1 MSYTSNMKTAKLADD
16 ILKVKEKPKRKLKQN
31 EIFEISKKSNTPKG
45 AKDSNSNKK
54 KNNTI
59 SKKPKT
65 FKEKYN
71 KRYGQALN
79 ASNSKAKIARQ
90 SGISINIINQVY
102 DRGIGAYK
110 NNLASVRL
118 KGSFKKNPDLRKGAS
133 MRLSKEQWAIARVY
147 AFVGKALD
155 KDEPQNQDLDLI
167 AKVRKK
173 KGL

>member
-1 MSYTSNMKTAKLADD
+1 MSYTSNMKTAKLAND
-16 ILKVKEKPKRKLKQN
+16 LLQVKEKPKRKLKQN
-31 EIFEISKKSNTPKG
+31 EIFEISNKSNKS
-45 AKDSNSNKK
+45 KDSKSNKK

-71 KRYGQALN
+71 KRYGQALD

-90 SGISINIINQVY
+90 SGISINIINEVY

-133 MRLSKEQWAIARVY
+133 MRLSKEQWALARVY
-147 AFVGKALD
+147 AFIGKALD

-167 AKVRKK
+167 RKVRKK

>member
-1 MSYTSNMKTAKLADD
+1 MSYTSNMKTAKLANDL
-16 ILKVKEKPKRKLKQN
+16 LKVKEKPKRKLKQN
-31 EIFEISKKSNTPKG
+31 EIFEISKKSNKS
-45 AKDSNSNKK
+45 KDSKSNKK

-71 KRYGQALN
+71 KRYGQALDS
-79 ASNSKAKIARQ
+79 SNSKAKIARQ
-90 SGISINIINQVY
+90 SGISINIINEVY

-133 MRLSKEQWAIARVY
+133 MRLSKEQWALARVY

-173 KGL
+173 KGI

>member
-1 MSYTSNMKTAKLADD
+1 MKTAKLANDL
-16 ILKVKEKPKRKLKQN
+16 LKVKEKPKRKLKQN
-31 EIFEISKKSNTPKG
+31 EIFEISKKSNKS
-45 AKDSNSNKK
+45 KDSKSNKK

-71 KRYGQALN
+71 KRYGQALDS
-79 ASNSKAKIARQ
+79 SNSKAKIARQ

-102 DRGIGAYK
+102 DRGIGAYN

-133 MRLSKEQWAIARVY
+133 MRLSKEQWALARVY

-173 KGL
+173 KGI

>member
-1 MSYTSNMKTAKLADD
+1 MKTAKLAND
-16 ILKVKEKPKRKLKQN
+16 LLQVKKKPKRKLKQN
-31 EIFEISKKSNTPKG
+31 EIFEISNKSNKS
-45 AKDSNSNKK
+45 KDSKSNKK

-71 KRYGQALN
+71 KRYGQALD

-90 SGISINIINQVY
+90 SGISINIINEVY

-133 MRLSKEQWAIARVY
+133 MRLSKEQWALARVY
-147 AFVGKALD
+147 AFIGKALD

-167 AKVRKK
+167 RKVRKK

>member
-1 MSYTSNMKTAKLADD
+1 MKTAKLANDL
-16 ILKVKEKPKRKLKQN
+16 LKVKEKPKRKLKQN
-31 EIFEISKKSNTPKG
+31 EIFEISKKSNKS
-45 AKDSNSNKK
+45 KDSKSNKK

-71 KRYGQALN
+71 KRYGQALDS
-79 ASNSKAKIARQ
+79 SNSKAKIARQ
-90 SGISINIINQVY
+90 SGISINIINEVY

-110 NNLASVRL
+110 NNLSSVRL

-133 MRLSKEQWAIARVY
+133 MRLSKEQWALARVY

-173 KGL
+173 KGI

>member
-31 EIFEISKKSNTPKG
+31 EIFEISKKSNKS
-45 AKDSNSNKK
+45 KDSNSNKK

-167 AKVRKK
+167 SKVRKK

>member
-1 MSYTSNMKTAKLADD
+1 MKTAKLAND
-16 ILKVKEKPKRKLKQN
+16 LLQVKEKPKRKLKQN
-31 EIFEISKKSNTPKG
+31 EIFEISNKSNKS
-45 AKDSNSNKK
+45 KDSKSNKK

-71 KRYGQALN
+71 KRYGQSLDS
-79 ASNSKAKIARQ
+79 SNSKAKIARQ
-90 SGISINIINQVY
+90 SGISINIINEVY

-147 AFVGKALD
+147 AFIGKALD

-167 AKVRKK
+167 RKVRKK

>member
-1 MSYTSNMKTAKLADD
+1 MKTAKLANDL
-16 ILKVKEKPKRKLKQN
+16 LKVKEKPKRKLKQN
-31 EIFEISKKSNTPKG
+31 EIFEISKKSNKS
-45 AKDSNSNKK
+45 KDSKSNKK

-71 KRYGQALN
+71 KRYGQALDS
-79 ASNSKAKIARQ
+79 SNSKAKIARQ

-133 MRLSKEQWAIARVY
+133 MRLSKEQWALARVY

-173 KGL
+173 KGI